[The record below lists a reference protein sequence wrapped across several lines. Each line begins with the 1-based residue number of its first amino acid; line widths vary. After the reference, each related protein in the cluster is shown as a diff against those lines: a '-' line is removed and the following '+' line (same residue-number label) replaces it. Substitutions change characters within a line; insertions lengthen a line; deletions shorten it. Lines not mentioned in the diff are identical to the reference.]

1 MDWNIVIQDIFTVV
15 LIPLLGLLAKYFIK
29 FVNIKIEEMKSK
41 QENDTYKKYL
51 SMLDNTIASV
61 VTATNQTYVEALKEQ
76 GKFDVAAQKEA
87 LRRTYT
93 TVLAILG
100 EDAQTYLSEAIG
112 DLQQYI
118 IQSIECQVNINKTVT
133 LVTTKE

>member
-118 IQSIECQVNINKTVT
+118 IHSIECQVNINKTVT